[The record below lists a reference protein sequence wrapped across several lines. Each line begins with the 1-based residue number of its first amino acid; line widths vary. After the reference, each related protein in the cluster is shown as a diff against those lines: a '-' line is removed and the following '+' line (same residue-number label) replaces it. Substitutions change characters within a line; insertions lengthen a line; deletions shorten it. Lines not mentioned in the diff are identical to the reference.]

1 MVCIKSDLFA
11 VGLWQ
16 ASAPIRLF
24 YGFADGNKIGYVT
37 QTRFPNLEV
46 LIVLKNNEVEE
57 NTQDIRHCDND
68 KLALKR
74 TKNVSANRFSLGS
87 LFLALF
93 ISFSLTADDLH

>member
-1 MVCIKSDLFA
+1 M
-11 VGLWQ
+11 
-16 ASAPIRLF
+16 
-24 YGFADGNKIGYVT
+24 T

-74 TKNVSANRFSLGS
+74 TKDVSTSCFSLGS

-93 ISFSLTADDLH
+93 ISFSLAADDRH